1 MRISFFSFSI
11 CDCGYSVGHAVY
23 PDSLVFVFDSLL
35 QSSFH
40 PIRFSSCGSRWRLTA
55 LVYKQHLC
63 ASHDGAHHPSHFCI
77 LGHTSC
83 IYTENILQYACLIR
97 CERYF
102 ARRSLPSRRPIYS
115 GHTADLQDTRRLSS
129 LGPCPWPACRRR
141 RLWTRPPR
149 ACPSRASSS
158 SAPEARY
165 ACKKGQTGSPP
176 ARTFWRRPWRLGRA
190 LTTCQ
195 GWMVCS
201 HLSLACPC
209 VALFSQTTHPL

>member
-40 PIRFSSCGSRWRLTA
+40 PIRSSSCGSRWRLTA

-63 ASHDGAHHPSHFCI
+63 ASLHGAHHLSHFCI

-83 IYTENILQYACLIR
+83 IYTENILQYAYLIR

-115 GHTADLQDTRRLSS
+115 GHTADKIHADCPHSALVLGQHVAVADSGRDRR
-129 LGPCPWPACRRR
+129 G
-141 RLWTRPPR
+141 
-149 ACPSRASSS
+149 
-158 SAPEARY
+158 
-165 ACKKGQTGSPP
+165 P
-176 ARTFWRRPWRLGRA
+176 ARVARPHHRHRRHDMHARRA
-190 LTTCQ
+190 RRARPQ
-195 GWMVCS
+195 RG
-201 HLSLACPC
+201 LSGDGHGASAEL
-209 VALFSQTTHPL
+209 